1 MSDTGFKYTYFNNLF
16 IPIILLVLIFI
27 FIFII
32 IVVPF
37 DIKAYTVNAASNS
50 VSSFL
55 KG

>member
-1 MSDTGFKYTYFNNLF
+1 MSNTEFKYTYFNNLF

-32 IVVPF
+32 IVVPY
-37 DIKAYTVNAASNS
+37 DMKASVVNTASNS